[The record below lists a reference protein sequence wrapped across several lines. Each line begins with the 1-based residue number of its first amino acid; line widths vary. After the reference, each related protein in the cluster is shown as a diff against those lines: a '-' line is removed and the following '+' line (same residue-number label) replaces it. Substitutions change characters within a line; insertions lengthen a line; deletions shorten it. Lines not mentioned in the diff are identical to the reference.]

1 MTTKKMPA
9 LLNHLLAALFFI
21 VAPFFSVA
29 QNRLANQR
37 IVLIRH
43 AEKPLN
49 GDNLSCIGF
58 NRSLKLVGLLKEKFG
73 IPDYIFVPSP
83 GTGKQTKNLRMLQT
97 ALPLATKYNLAINTK
112 YAVKDVNQ
120 MAKEVS
126 KRLGTILVIWEH
138 NQLPA
143 LARALG
149 VQTSE
154 LHWASDD
161 YDSIWII
168 SYKHS
173 KAKLQK
179 DKEGI
184 TPLEDCPF

>member
-1 MTTKKMPA
+1 MATKKM
-9 LLNHLLAALFFI
+9 LLLLSRQLAILFLI
-21 VAPFFSVA
+21 VAPFFSMA
-29 QNRLANQR
+29 QDSRANQR

-49 GDNLSCIGF
+49 GNNLSCSGF

-112 YAVKDVNQ
+112 YAVNDVNQ
-120 MAKEVS
+120 MAREVS
-126 KRLGTILVIWEH
+126 KRRGTILIVWEH

-143 LARALG
+143 IARALG
-149 VQTSE
+149 VQMSE
-154 LHWASDD
+154 LYWASND

-168 SYKHS
+168 SYNHS
-173 KAKLQK
+173 KTKLQK

-184 TPLEDCPF
+184 NPLEGCPF

>member
-1 MTTKKMPA
+1 MTTKKMPT

-73 IPDYIFVPSP
+73 ILDYIFVPSP
-83 GTGKQTKNLRMLQT
+83 STGKQTKNLRMLQT

-112 YAVKDVNQ
+112 YAVNDVNQ
-120 MAKEVS
+120 MAIEIS
-126 KRLGTILVIWEH
+126 KKQGTILIVWEH
-138 NQLPA
+138 NQLAA

-184 TPLEDCPF
+184 APLEDCPF